1 LRLIE
6 VKSSRLFEYRGIS
19 LKIRKL
25 ASIILS
31 LCLMAASL
39 GCATLN
45 IASSAPMAN
54 GTYQLHITPP
64 AYNSDQEGGSTK
76 KDKAINLFVFAAA
89 SLNLPFTEIG
99 KAFESA
105 NPGVTI
111 VYNFAGSQQL
121 AQQINQGAPADVF
134 ASANTIQM
142 ANVISQGQI
151 ISGTQQLFAKNRLV
165 AILPAANPGS
175 LSRLQDLAKTGL
187 KVILADP
194 SVPVGHYTLE
204 FLDLADKDPTFGPNF
219 KKNVL
224 KNVVSYENDVKSVL
238 AKVMLGE
245 GDAGIVYTT
254 DAAGAAPG
262 KVSQIEIPDGLNV
275 IATYWIAPV
284 KVSQNPEVASK
295 FINYVLS
302 PDGQRTLA
310 KYGFIPVN
318 K

>member
-1 LRLIE
+1 
-6 VKSSRLFEYRGIS
+6 
-19 LKIRKL
+19 LKIRKF
-25 ASIILS
+25 AGIVLS
-31 LCLMAASL
+31 LCLMAASW

-45 IASSAPMAN
+45 FASSAPMAS
-54 GTYQLHITPP
+54 GTYQLLITPP
-64 AYNSDQEGGSTK
+64 AYNSNQEDRSTK
-76 KDKAINLFVFAAA
+76 KDKANKLFVFAAA

-99 KAFESA
+99 KAFETV

-111 VYNFAGSQQL
+111 VFNFAGSQQL
-121 AQQINQGAPADVF
+121 AQQINLGAPADVF

-165 AILPAANPGS
+165 VILPEANPGR
-175 LSRLQDLAKTGL
+175 LSRLQDLARPGL

-194 SVPVGHYTLE
+194 SVPVGHYTLA
-204 FLDLADKDPTFGPNF
+204 FLDLADKDPTFSPNF
-219 KKNVL
+219 KNNVL
-224 KNVVSYENDVKSVL
+224 KNAVSYENDVKSVL

-254 DAAGAAPG
+254 DAAGAEPG
-262 KVSQIEIPDGLNV
+262 KVSQIEIPDALNV
-275 IATYWIAPV
+275 IATYPIAPV
-284 KVSQNPEVASK
+284 KVSQNPEVARM

-310 KYGFIPVN
+310 KYGFIPI